1 MANNANDPKKH
12 PGEEGTPAPE
22 TPAATNSLLSIAG
35 NISTFTRLGVPAGL
49 GTTDYVADFPE
60 GDTAVNRGDGDTY
73 VPCIMR
79 LKWVPTVG
87 VAHDATA
94 DINVAFKAFYSKVR
108 HANSGARNYESPD
121 LVAYTM
127 AMDSIANL
135 YHAGLRAY
143 GMLNLYSPNNAIY
156 PKRIVEA
163 MGFNFEDWINNQP
176 NIMFYLK
183 NKMNQLMTFSVPNAM
198 PIFMSHLDISSKV
211 YTDGEG
217 DKTQAYVFVQDVYYS
232 YEVADKAAGLKAVK
246 FTDQPNTD
254 HLYTWSDFVNLFER
268 LLQPLLN
275 SEDIAMIS
283 GDIEKC
289 YGTVSAMR
297 ILPISDAYVTPVVK
311 DDDILLGINNAL
323 IVPIDPSTLITRD
336 TQGGYFK
343 CEPASLPYLTSDLG
357 AFHASGC
364 GPQVGPNAF
373 LNFVD
378 LANTPDKVSA
388 AMRFHP
394 WVDGPAEKIVPE
406 GNSWSM
412 TNTIEACGTEIITGV
427 RVYDG
432 IYDLALSEKT
442 PFVLDLQSSTIWFGT
457 GLSGVTDIVTKGFE
471 YCAALSKFDW
481 HMPLFFVECNSGSKA
496 WLTVSSTG
504 FLPFCDWQNVAA
516 VPPET
521 MKMVYAAIIY
531 GSFFVF

>member
-1 MANNANDPKKH
+1 MANNPKDPKVN
-12 PGEEGTPAPE
+12 PEAGGTPAPE
-22 TPAATNSLLSIAG
+22 ASAAQNSLLSIAG

-49 GTTDYVADFPE
+49 ETTNYAAVYPKTSGYVDLGA
-60 GDTAVNRGDGDTY
+60 GDTRT
-73 VPCIMR
+73 PCIMR

-143 GMLNLYSPNNAIY
+143 GMLNLYSSNNAVY

-163 MGFNFEDWINNQP
+163 MGFDFEDWINNQP
-176 NIMFYLK
+176 NICFYLK

-232 YEVADKAAGLKAVK
+232 YEKADQAAGLTPVSF
-246 FTDQPNTD
+246 FTPND
-254 HLYTWSDFVNLFER
+254 EKLYTWAQYVQLFER

-297 ILPISDAYVTPVVK
+297 IVPISDAYNTPVVK

-323 IVPIDPSTLITRD
+323 IVPIDASTLITRD
-336 TQGGYFK
+336 TQGGFFK
-343 CEPASLPYLTSDLG
+343 CEPESKPYATNDLS
-357 AFHASGC
+357 AFYDSGC
-364 GPQVGPNAF
+364 GPQIGANAF
-373 LNFVD
+373 LNFGDV
-378 LANTPDKVSA
+378 ANTPDKVSA
-388 AMRFHP
+388 ALRFHP
-394 WVDGPAEKIVPE
+394 WVEGPVAKIEPSDA
-406 GNSWSM
+406 GW
-412 TNTIEACGTEIITGV
+412 TTTDTIEACGTEIITGI
-427 RVYDG
+427 RIYDG
-432 IYDLALSEKT
+432 YYDAGLST
-442 PFVLDLQSSTIWFGT
+442 TIPTALDLQSSTLWIG
-457 GLSGVTDIVTKGFE
+457 SGIQLTDSTTRAFQ
-471 YCAALSKFDW
+471 YCSALSKFDW
-481 HMPLFFVECNSGSKA
+481 HMPLFFVQADSGSKA
-496 WLTVSSTG
+496 YMTVSETG

-521 MKMVYAAIIY
+521 MRMIYAAIIY
-531 GSFFVF
+531 GSFFTF